1 MPDTGPRSRT
11 RRITG
16 PKPFDTGSGPR
27 VDIDAHRAGAGI
39 GMVGPGKTMDISF
52 VFTQLISGLTM
63 ATLLFLVAS
72 GLTLIFGVGN
82 VFNFA
87 HGSFYMLG
95 AYFGYQFVS
104 VWNCGFWPS
113 LLLSAICVGIFG
125 MLAEVTFLRRIYG
138 RANEGGFQILLTYAF
153 ILIIDDLVKLTW
165 GAEYKSLPRP
175 DGFRGALRVGDI
187 FIPSYNLLIIGI
199 GMIVVVLAWWILA
212 RTRAG
217 HVARAAAVDREIVG
231 VLGVN
236 VPMTMTL
243 VFGIATALG
252 GVGGALAAPLR
263 TVTPGAGIEVI
274 IDSLIVAVLG
284 GMGNFWGAWFGA
296 LLIGEV
302 NAFAVAFVPKWATLF
317 SFLVMVVVLIFKPE
331 GLFASRKVRTL

>member
-1 MPDTGPRSRT
+1 
-11 RRITG
+11 
-16 PKPFDTGSGPR
+16 
-27 VDIDAHRAGAGI
+27 
-39 GMVGPGKTMDISF
+39 MDVSF
-52 VFTQLISGLTM
+52 LLTQFISGLTM

-104 VWNCGFWPS
+104 VWSTNFWIA
-113 LLLSAICVGIFG
+113 LLLSGVCVGLFG
-125 MLAEVTFLRRIYG
+125 MLAEFAFLRRIYG

-175 DGFRGALRVGDI
+175 TGFGGAIQLGDL
-187 FIPSYNLLIIGI
+187 FIPAYNLLIIAI
-199 GMIVVVLAWWILA
+199 GVIVVVAAWWILSH
-212 RTRAG
+212 TRPG
-217 HVARAAAVDREIVG
+217 QVARAAAVDREIVS

-252 GVGGALAAPLR
+252 GMAGALAAPLR

-274 IDSLIVAVLG
+274 IDSLIVVVLG

-302 NAFAVAFVPKWATLF
+302 NAFAVAVVPQWATLF

-331 GLFASRKVRTL
+331 GLFAARKVRKV